1 MKKIIALLM
10 IAALTLS
17 LCACGGSGKDAEA
30 EVTPEVTA
38 EPTPAPTSTPEPT
51 PTPTPTP
58 APTPAPTPTP
68 TPAPTPTPVPSI
80 NITKNPTGE
89 TLGAGG
95 KTWFIAHADNA
106 DTLTWELRDPAG
118 NAYSAAE
125 AMAANP
131 GLKLEDL
138 QNDTIAVSNVPESL
152 DGWSVVGVF
161 SNASGSVTTS
171 PAKITVQKLA
181 SGYAQVVE
189 KYRNAYAS
197 GVNEQAAYVSGYSEM
212 AAYSAHVG
220 YALIDLD
227 GNGVQEII
235 VAGTGSGNNNGNI
248 IFEICT
254 LVNDQ
259 PVNICMS
266 SARNR
271 YYLRTDGT
279 VLNEGSS
286 GAAYSNYDVLSVSGS
301 MLLTNMTLRSDLDEN
316 AAAVWYYFESGSM
329 TAKSVIPAEQAT
341 VIIGTLESQ
350 IYMPQLTRIA

>member
-1 MKKIIALLM
+1 
-10 IAALTLS
+10 
-17 LCACGGSGKDAEA
+17 
-30 EVTPEVTA
+30 
-38 EPTPAPTSTPEPT
+38 
-51 PTPTPTP
+51 
-58 APTPAPTPTP
+58 
-68 TPAPTPTPVPSI
+68 
-80 NITKNPTGE
+80 
-89 TLGAGG
+89 
-95 KTWFIAHADNA
+95 
-106 DTLTWELRDPAG
+106 
-118 NAYSAAE
+118 
-125 AMAANP
+125 
-131 GLKLEDL
+131 
-138 QNDTIAVSNVPESL
+138 
-152 DGWSVVGVF
+152 
-161 SNASGSVTTS
+161 
-171 PAKITVQKLA
+171 
-181 SGYAQVVE
+181 
-189 KYRNAYAS
+189 
-197 GVNEQAAYVSGYSEM
+197 M

-248 IFEICT
+248 VFEICT

-301 MLLTNMTLRSDLDEN
+301 MLLTNMTLRSDLDAN

-329 TAKSVIPAEQAT
+329 TAESVIPAEQAT